1 MSSLPQIPRRGNLF
15 PQTITS
21 KRTQKTPNMLHIQFQ
36 LPRKLASVLG
46 SNFFPSAP
54 LMPPPKNTQNYKYF
68 LSSKKINKN
77 KEREET
83 IRTVQISLAMTFIN
97 PPRSSKPFN

>member
-21 KRTQKTPNMLHIQFQ
+21 KRTQKTPTNMLHIQFQ

-46 SNFFPSAP
+46 SNFFQSDP
-54 LMPPPKNTQNYKYF
+54 
-68 LSSKKINKN
+68 
-77 KEREET
+77 
-83 IRTVQISLAMTFIN
+83 
-97 PPRSSKPFN
+97 